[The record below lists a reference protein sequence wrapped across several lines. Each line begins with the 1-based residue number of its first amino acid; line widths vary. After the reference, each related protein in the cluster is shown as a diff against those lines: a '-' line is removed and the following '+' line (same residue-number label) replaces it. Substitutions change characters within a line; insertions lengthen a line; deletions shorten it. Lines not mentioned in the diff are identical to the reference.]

1 MQIIRKYNMNYVIV
15 SEKSWNRQLAD
26 KLSKTFPQ
34 HTWALIDKRADF
46 TEEHL
51 VALNPAMVFIPHWSY
66 IIPASI
72 YERFECVVFHMTD
85 LPYGR
90 GGSPLQ
96 NLIVRGHK
104 DTKISA
110 LRVVGGLDAGDIYL
124 KKDLSLSG
132 TAGEIY
138 LRANDVIEGM
148 IVEIVEKQ
156 LQPVPQQGEIVE
168 FKRRKKEE
176 SNMGELTTME
186 QVYDYIRMLD
196 AEGYPHAFIENE
208 HFVFEFTDASVEAV
222 DTITAKVKIRKK

>member
-1 MQIIRKYNMNYVIV
+1 MNYVIV
-15 SEKSWNRQLAD
+15 SEKSWNRQLAN

-34 HTWALIDKRADF
+34 HTWTLIDKRADF

-51 VALNPAMVFIPHWSY
+51 AALNPAMVFIPHWSY

-85 LPYGR
+85 LPYDR

-110 LRVVGGLDAGDIYL
+110 LRVIGGLDAGDIYL

-138 LRANDVIEGM
+138 LRANNVIEEM

-156 LQPVPQQGEIVE
+156 LRPVPQQGEVVE

-208 HFVFEFTDASVEAV
+208 HFVFEFTEASVDE
-222 DTITAKVKIRKK
+222 DETITAKVKIRRK